1 MPYIRVCN
9 TPNMSPNFTAE
20 GASYACP
27 YPVGAAV
34 AVYGGTAQD
43 PQNPQNTV
51 FGVPPVAW
59 ANNLHATL
67 GLTAE
72 AQATVCLRWV
82 PSLLWTAYWDPTGQS
97 TPAPFFDPGLV
108 FTPPPE

>member
-1 MPYIRVCN
+1 MPYIRICN

-27 YPVGAAV
+27 YPLGAVV
-34 AVYGGTAQD
+34 AVYGGTAAD
-43 PQNPQNTV
+43 PNNPQNTA

-67 GLTAE
+67 GITEE

-97 TPAPFFDPGLV
+97 TPAPFFDPALV
-108 FTPPPE
+108 FITPPE